1 MNSGLSRCL
10 IIYGS
15 ARKILVLIASQSSE
29 RTGES
34 AHMLEPLLLVYTK
47 YGYRWRQRPK
57 FRILGPLDK
66 SAWEFDSA
74 CWVIFHALVVICRL
88 FSKFTFS
95 RSSFRNTT
103 RVSNGLDPDQD
114 RHCVGL
120 DLGPNCLQGYQQT
133 TKVAASKVRVLY
145 NRYQNLLYCPI

>member
-66 SAWEFDSA
+66 SAWEFNSA
-74 CWVIFHALVVICRL
+74 CWVIFHAFVVVCGL
-88 FSKFTFS
+88 FQNSLFQEVLSGTPS
-95 RSSFRNTT
+95 ECQMVWIQIRTDI
-103 RVSNGLDPDQD
+103 VSVLIWVQTV
-114 RHCVGL
+114 CK
-120 DLGPNCLQGYQQT
+120 GYQQT
-133 TKVAASKVRVLY
+133 TKVAVNKESS
-145 NRYQNLLYCPI
+145 I